1 MKILAIRG
9 KNLASLAG
17 EFAIDFRDEPLA
29 SAGLFAIA
37 GPTGS
42 GKSTLLDALCLALYN
57 NTPRLVKAG
66 VQGPLP
72 DGGDRTITPRNP
84 ANVLRRGVGEGFA
97 EVDFVGN
104 DGGEYR
110 ARWIARRAGGKASG
124 DLQQVKISLIRL
136 SDQQPIGGVRTETL
150 DEIKLRIGLSFE
162 QFTRA
167 VLLAQNEFAAFLKTD
182 ENDRAVLLQT
192 LTGLEAYTGISI
204 RAFERARAEQQA
216 LQALTS
222 QLAGQQP
229 LAAELRA
236 QREQERDGAQAETV
250 TLEQRRIELD
260 RQYQWHEAWQKL
272 KQTEQQ
278 ALEIVQQA
286 RAAQDNA
293 ASRHAYFAQVE
304 AVQEARPLLTRVEDT
319 AAEIARSRQAVSDA
333 EKKLDAA
340 RQIRQQADEALA
352 IAQQRITD
360 AEQARTAANPDLD
373 RAKVLEAEIKTLAP
387 GHAAALKARNET
399 RDAETTAQQ
408 TLSAKQAEQR
418 QTAQTLQT
426 VQDWLAAHETWRV
439 LAENWLR
446 WEGLFN
452 DAATAQT
459 RLGEIERT
467 LGAHRQDQQ
476 QKQRMQ
482 EQAAA
487 AFAKA
492 EVAFQMAETRLQT
505 AIRELAGFNTEELAA
520 QRSIAETRRNQ
531 LESAERLWTAL
542 VNSRTRRQQLDDE
555 TGIIQDQMAQAEA
568 GLMQLL
574 TEKPITAARLEQA
587 EKALKT
593 AEAACAKNVETLREN
608 LEIGSPC
615 PVCGALDHPYATGD
629 APSHALLIAFK
640 NEVAQYRQAL
650 EFLIKQESAQQTTL
664 NSSWQRLTAIAK
676 EREPLIITIE
686 RDTVAWNDQP
696 AVAELATVA
705 DADCL
710 GWFSAKIQH
719 VRHQLQTL
727 VQQENAQRQAI
738 KIRDK
743 AQVDRNQA
751 EQKYSTARDGLSA
764 AQTALDQMIA
774 AIKVATDRHMDAAQ
788 QRNDRLTALNPAFP
802 GSDWRQAWESN
813 PDTFYRQ
820 QQQRAKE
827 WNQQHKQAEELQ
839 TRFSALVI
847 EINRLS
853 EIMAEK
859 TAQRQLAADN
869 FETINHTLKDK
880 HEQRKN
886 LFNGRPV
893 ADVENGFDKIIA
905 DARTLRRRQEQAAQ
919 KARDDHTQAATALNA
934 AQQHVVE
941 IDEALEKAK
950 IALNCW
956 ITAFNEHQSGKPLD
970 APQLR
975 ALLNHDHDWRKLERS
990 VLQKLADDVQKAE
1003 AAFKVC
1009 QSQRED
1015 HERQPASLD
1024 SLDAVQ
1030 VAQQQISAALTTARS
1045 QYNEAALDL
1054 RRDDERRQATVTL
1067 QDAIIKQAATT
1078 EIWEKLNS
1086 LIGSS
1091 DGRRFRNYAQQF
1103 TLEVLLGYANHHL
1116 ANLSRRYR
1124 LERVPESLAL
1134 MVIDQDMGDECRSV
1148 HSLSGG
1154 ESFLVSLA
1162 LALGLASLSSN
1173 RIRVESLF
1181 IDEGF
1186 GSLDADTLRV
1196 AMDALDQLQAQGRKV
1211 GVISHVQEMTER
1223 IGVQIQVQRQSGGQS
1238 RVEVRNI

>member
-17 EFAIDFRDEPLA
+17 EFAIDFREEPLA

-104 DGGEYR
+104 DGDEYR

-136 SDQQPIGGVRTETL
+136 SDQQPVGSVRTETL
-150 DEIKLRIGLSFE
+150 DEIKQRIGLSFE

-204 RAFERARAEQQA
+204 RAFDRAKAEQQA

-236 QREQERDGAQAETV
+236 QREQERDGAQAEAV
-250 TLEQRRIELD
+250 ALEQRRIELD

-272 KQTEQQ
+272 KQAEQQ
-278 ALEIVQQA
+278 ALESVQQS

-293 ASRHAYFAQVE
+293 AARQAYFAQVD
-304 AVQEARPLLTRVEDT
+304 AVQEARPLLTRVEDA

-352 IAQQRITD
+352 TAQQRITD

-373 RAKVLEAEIKTLAP
+373 RAKALEAEIKTLAP

-418 QTAQTLQT
+418 QTAQALQT
-426 VQDWLAAHETWRV
+426 VQDWLAAHETLRV
-439 LAENWLR
+439 LAENWPR
-446 WEGLFN
+446 WEVLFN

-459 RLGEIERT
+459 RLGGIERT
-467 LGAHRQDQQ
+467 LGTHRQDQQ

-492 EVAFQMAETRLQT
+492 EVAFQTAETRLQT
-505 AIRELAGFNTEELAA
+505 AIQELAGFNTEELAA

-568 GLMQLL
+568 GLTQLL

-608 LEIGSPC
+608 LETGSPC

-640 NEVAQYRQAL
+640 NEVAQCRQAL
-650 EFLIKQESAQQTTL
+650 ESMIKQESAQQTTS
-664 NSSWQRLTAIAK
+664 NSSRQRLAAIAK
-676 EREPLIITIE
+676 EREPLIIAIE
-686 RDTVAWNDQP
+686 RDTAAWNDQP
-696 AVAELATVA
+696 VVAELTTVA
-705 DADCL
+705 DADYL
-710 GWFSAKIQH
+710 SWFSAKIQH
-719 VRHQLQTL
+719 VQHQLETL

-774 AIKVATDRHMDAAQ
+774 AIKVATDRRIDAAQ

-802 GSDWRQAWESN
+802 GSDWWQAWESN

-827 WNQQHKQAEELQ
+827 WNQQHKQAEDLQ
-839 TRFSALVI
+839 TQFSTLAI
-847 EINRLS
+847 EIN
-853 EIMAEK
+853 
-859 TAQRQLAADN
+859 
-869 FETINHTLKDK
+869 
-880 HEQRKN
+880 
-886 LFNGRPV
+886 
-893 ADVENGFDKIIA
+893 GF
-905 DARTLRRRQEQAAQ
+905 
-919 KARDDHTQAATALNA
+919 
-934 AQQHVVE
+934 V
-941 IDEALEKAK
+941 
-950 IALNCW
+950 
-956 ITAFNEHQSGKPLD
+956 
-970 APQLR
+970 
-975 ALLNHDHDWRKLERS
+975 
-990 VLQKLADDVQKAE
+990 
-1003 AAFKVC
+1003 
-1009 QSQRED
+1009 
-1015 HERQPASLD
+1015 
-1024 SLDAVQ
+1024 
-1030 VAQQQISAALTTARS
+1030 
-1045 QYNEAALDL
+1045 
-1054 RRDDERRQATVTL
+1054 
-1067 QDAIIKQAATT
+1067 
-1078 EIWEKLNS
+1078 
-1086 LIGSS
+1086 
-1091 DGRRFRNYAQQF
+1091 
-1103 TLEVLLGYANHHL
+1103 
-1116 ANLSRRYR
+1116 
-1124 LERVPESLAL
+1124 
-1134 MVIDQDMGDECRSV
+1134 
-1148 HSLSGG
+1148 
-1154 ESFLVSLA
+1154 
-1162 LALGLASLSSN
+1162 
-1173 RIRVESLF
+1173 
-1181 IDEGF
+1181 
-1186 GSLDADTLRV
+1186 
-1196 AMDALDQLQAQGRKV
+1196 
-1211 GVISHVQEMTER
+1211 
-1223 IGVQIQVQRQSGGQS
+1223 
-1238 RVEVRNI
+1238 

>member
-17 EFAIDFRDEPLA
+17 EFAIDFREEPLA

-104 DGGEYR
+104 DGDEYR

-124 DLQQVKISLIRL
+124 DLQPVKISLIRL
-136 SDQQPIGGVRTETL
+136 SDHQPVGSVRTETL
-150 DEIKLRIGLSFE
+150 DEIKQRIGLSFE

-182 ENDRAVLLQT
+182 ENDRGILLQT
-192 LTGLEAYTGISI
+192 LTGLEAYTGISM
-204 RAFERARAEQQA
+204 RAFKRADAEQQA
-216 LQALTS
+216 LKALTN

-236 QREQERDGAQAETV
+236 QREQERDGAQAEAV

-278 ALEIVQQA
+278 ALESVQYSRTVQEHTAA
-286 RAAQDNA
+286 RQ
-293 ASRHAYFAQVE
+293 AYFTQVD
-304 AVQEARPLLTRVEDT
+304 AVQEARPLLTKVEDA

-340 RQIRQQADEALA
+340 RQVRQQADEALA
-352 IAQQRITD
+352 TAQQRITD

-373 RAKVLEAEIKTLAP
+373 RAKALEAEIKTLAP
-387 GHAAALKARNET
+387 GHAAALKTRNET

-408 TLSAKQAEQR
+408 TLSGKQAEQR
-418 QTAQTLQT
+418 QTAQALQT
-426 VQDWLAAHETWRV
+426 VQDWLSAHETLQV
-439 LAENWLR
+439 LAENWLG
-446 WEGLFN
+446 WERLFN

-459 RLGEIERT
+459 RLGGIERD
-467 LGAHRQDQQ
+467 LGTHRQDQQ
-476 QKQRMQ
+476 QKQQAQ

-487 AFAKA
+487 TFAKA
-492 EVAFQMAETRLQT
+492 EAAFHTAETRLKT
-505 AIRELAGFNTEELAA
+505 AIQGLAGFNAEELAA
-520 QRSIAETRRNQ
+520 QRTLAETRRNQ
-531 LESAERLWTAL
+531 LESTERLWTAL

-568 GLMQLL
+568 GLTQLL
-574 TEKPITAARLEQA
+574 TEKSMTAARLEQA
-587 EKALKT
+587 EKVLKT
-593 AEAACAKNVETLREN
+593 AEAACARNVETLREN
-608 LEIGSPC
+608 LETGSPC
-615 PVCGALDHPYATGD
+615 PVCGAIDHPYATGD
-629 APSHALLIAFK
+629 EPSRALLAEFK
-640 NEVAQYRQAL
+640 RENDQYRQAF
-650 EFLIKQESAQQTTL
+650 ESLIKQEVAQQTTL
-664 NSSWQRLTAIAK
+664 NSRRQRLTAIAK
-676 EREPLIITIE
+676 EREPLNIAIE
-686 RDTVAWNDQP
+686 RDTAAWNDQP
-696 AVAELATVA
+696 VVFELTMVA
-705 DADCL
+705 DADYL
-710 GWFSAKIQH
+710 SWFSAKIQH
-719 VRHQLQTL
+719 VQHQLETL

-764 AQTALDQMIA
+764 AQTALDQIIA
-774 AIKVATDRHMDAAQ
+774 AIKVATDRHIDAAQ

-802 GSDWRQAWESN
+802 GSDWQQAWETN
-813 PDTFYRQ
+813 PDAFYRQ

-827 WNQQHKQAEELQ
+827 WNKQHKQAEDLQ
-839 TRFSALVI
+839 TQFSTLAI
-847 EINRLS
+847 EINGLS
-853 EIMAEK
+853 ETVAEK
-859 TAQRQLAADN
+859 TAQKQLATDN
-869 FETINHTLKDK
+869 FATVNRTLQGK

-893 ADVENGFDKIIA
+893 AEVESGFDKIIA
-905 DARTLRRRQEQAAQ
+905 DARMLRQRQEQAAQ
-919 KARDDHTQAATALNA
+919 KARDDHTQVVTALNA

-950 IALNCW
+950 IALDCW
-956 ITAFNEHQSGKPLD
+956 ITAFNQHYSGKPLD
-970 APQLR
+970 SPQLR
-975 ALLNHDHDWRKLERS
+975 ALLNHDHDWLKLERS
-990 VLQKLADDVQKAE
+990 ILQKLADDVQKAE
-1003 AAFKVC
+1003 ATFKVC
-1009 QSQRED
+1009 QSQRDD
-1015 HERQPASLD
+1015 HERQRASLD
-1024 SLDAVQ
+1024 SLDVVQ
-1030 VAQQQISAALTTARS
+1030 AAQQQISAALTTARS
-1045 QYNEAALDL
+1045 RHHEADLDL
-1054 RRDDERRQATVTL
+1054 RRDDERRKVMVIL
-1067 QDAIIKQAATT
+1067 QDAIAKQAATT

-1091 DGRRFRNYAQQF
+1091 DGKKFRNYAQQF
-1103 TLEVLLGYANHHL
+1103 TLEVLLGYTNHHL

-1134 MVIDQDMGDECRSV
+1134 MVVDQDMGDECRSV